1 MPEGDQQAEAIKQA
15 YANANRDPSSAFY
28 VELHATGT
36 AVGDPIEA
44 NAAGKIFSKGRDPS
58 KILRSVLVLTHNNPH
73 RSDYISG
80 SGVLRAISVI
90 RREPVSSPV

>member
-58 KILRSVLVLTHNNPH
+58 KILRSVLVLTHNSR